1 MVIIAS
7 ETVFYF
13 KINKM
18 PFQLSI
24 LGSNSAVPANGRFT
38 TAQVLQV
45 KNKLYLIDCGE
56 GMQSRLSDYNISR
69 RERIEQIFI
78 SHLHGDH
85 IFGLPGL
92 LTSFSLNRRKAPLT
106 IYSPAGLQEMIE
118 AILKYSYSHLSYDLK
133 FVVVPT
139 DESVQVFENE
149 DISVKTIPLDHRI
162 PTTGY
167 LFREKEKVRNIR
179 TEKIEEYG
187 IHYSKINAI
196 KAGGNFTREDGKI
209 IPHEE
214 LTVAPSLPRSFAFC
228 SDTTYQESIVPIIK
242 GVDLLYH
249 ETTYVDDAKESAAK
263 YKHSTAKEAA
273 TIAKMAGVGKL
284 ICGHYSSRYQDLTP
298 FEKEARSVFPNTE
311 LGLEGKCITVTPR
324 HG

>member
-1 MVIIAS
+1 
-7 ETVFYF
+7 
-13 KINKM
+13 M
-18 PFQLSI
+18 PFQLTI
-24 LGSNSAVPANGRFT
+24 LGSNSAIPAHGRFT

-56 GMQSRLSDYNISR
+56 ATQTRLSDCHISR

-92 LTSFSLNRRKAPLT
+92 LTSFSLNQRKSPLT

-118 AILKYSYSHLSYDLK
+118 AVLKYSYSHLSYDLN

-139 DESVQVFENE
+139 DKSIQVFENE
-149 DISVKTIPLDHRI
+149 DITVKTIPLDHRI

-179 TEKIEEYG
+179 PEKIEEYG

-196 KAGGNFTREDGKI
+196 KQGGDFTTVDGKI

-214 LTVAPSLPRSFAFC
+214 LTVAPLPPRSFAFC
-228 SDTTYQESIVPIIK
+228 SDTTYQESIIPIIK

-249 ETTYVDDAKESAAK
+249 ETTYLDEAKESAVK
-263 YKHSTAKEAA
+263 YGHSTTKQAA

-284 ICGHYSSRYQDLTP
+284 VCGHYSSRYQNL
-298 FEKEARSVFPNTE
+298 EELEAEAKSVFPNSE
-311 LGLEGKCITVTPR
+311 LGLEGKCISVK
-324 HG
+324 

>member
-1 MVIIAS
+1 
-7 ETVFYF
+7 
-13 KINKM
+13 M
-18 PFQLSI
+18 PFQLTI
-24 LGSNSAVPANGRFT
+24 LGSNSAVPAHGRFT

-56 GMQSRLSDYNISR
+56 ATQSRLGDSNISR

-85 IFGLPGL
+85 VFGLPGL
-92 LTSFSLNRRKAPLT
+92 LTSFSLNQRKNPLT

-118 AILKYSYSHLSYDLK
+118 AIFKYSYSHLSYDLK

-139 DESVQVFENE
+139 DKSVQIFENK
-149 DISVKTIPLDHRI
+149 DITVTTIPLDHRI

-179 TEKIEEYG
+179 PKKIEEYG

-196 KAGGNFTREDGKI
+196 KEGGDFTAEDGRI
-209 IPHEE
+209 IPNEE
-214 LTVAPSLPRSFAFC
+214 LTMAPPLPRSFAFC
-228 SDTTYQESIVPIIK
+228 SDTTYQESIVSIIK

-249 ETTYVDDAKESAAK
+249 ETTYLDEAKENAVK
-263 YKHSTAKEAA
+263 YGHSTAKQAA
-273 TIAKMAGVGKL
+273 TIAKMANVGKL
-284 ICGHYSSRYQDLTP
+284 VCGHYSSRYQKLDAL
-298 FEKEARSVFPNTE
+298 EAEAKSIFPNSE
-311 LGLEGKCITVTPR
+311 LGLEGKCFMVTPR
-324 HG
+324 RIE

>member
-1 MVIIAS
+1 
-7 ETVFYF
+7 
-13 KINKM
+13 M
-18 PFQLSI
+18 PFQLTI

-56 GMQSRLSDYNISR
+56 GTQTRLGDYNISR

-92 LTSFSLNRRKAPLT
+92 LTSFSLNNRKAPLR

-139 DESVQVFENE
+139 DKSVQIFDNK
-149 DISVKTIPLDHRI
+149 DITVTTIPLNHRI

-167 LFREKEKVRNIR
+167 LFKEKEKVRNIR
-179 TEKIEEYG
+179 PEKIEEYS
-187 IHYSKINAI
+187 IHYSKIDAI
-196 KAGGNFTREDGKI
+196 KNGGDFTTEDEKV
-209 IPHEE
+209 IPHKE
-214 LTVAPSLPRSFAFC
+214 LTIAPPPPRSFAFC

-249 ETTYVDDAKESAAK
+249 ETTYMEDAKESAAK
-263 YKHSTAKEAA
+263 YGHSTAKEAA

-284 ICGHYSSRYQDLTP
+284 ICGHYSSRYGDLTP
-298 FEKEARSVFPNTE
+298 LEEEAKSVFPNSE
-311 LGLEGKCITVTPR
+311 LGLEGKCVTVAAR
-324 HG
+324 RVE